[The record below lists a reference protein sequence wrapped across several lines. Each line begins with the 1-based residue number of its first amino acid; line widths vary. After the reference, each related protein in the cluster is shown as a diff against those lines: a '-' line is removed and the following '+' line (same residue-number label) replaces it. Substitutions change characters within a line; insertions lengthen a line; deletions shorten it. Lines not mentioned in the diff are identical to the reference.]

1 MQHKVIIF
9 FLMVTAATGCRNGNE
24 DSEIG
29 KLAEKN
35 LALAAEQYKAMAE
48 SLKGTDLLP
57 RSIDPATGRLVT
69 SGTDWW
75 TSGFYPGSLWYLY
88 EHSGDGDLLDEAR
101 LRTAMLSREQFNKG
115 THDLGFMLNNSFGQG
130 YRITGD
136 STYRQVLLTGAG
148 SLASRYNDTV
158 GCIKSW
164 DGNTWEFPVIID
176 NMMNLELLFRA
187 FRLSGD
193 SSFYRIAVRHANTT
207 LRNHLRKDFSSW
219 HVVDYDPSTGQVLS
233 RGTHQGAADSSTWAR
248 GEAWGLYGFTMAFRE
263 TGDTAYL
270 DVANGMASFIL
281 DNPNYPE
288 DGIPYWDFDAPGIPD
303 TYKDASAAAIMCSA
317 LLELQE
323 YTGETRSRQYRDA
336 AYRII
341 RTLSSGKYRASK
353 GEQANFLI
361 RHCVGSL
368 PGQSEVDVPLTYADY
383 YYIES
388 LMRILGGGFN
398 TDSNKQNR

>member
-1 MQHKVIIF
+1 MDNTNPVMVHKLIIF
-9 FLMVTAATGCRNGNE
+9 FLMMAVAAGCRNGNDPARLRE
-24 DSEIG
+24 
-29 KLAEKN
+29 LAVRN
-35 LALAAEQYKAMAE
+35 MDLATDQYRAMAA
-48 SLKGTDLLP
+48 SLNGTDVLP
-57 RSIDPATGRLVT
+57 RSIDPATGKLIT
-69 SGTDWW
+69 SGPGWW

-88 EHSGDGDLLDEAR
+88 EYSGNRDLLEEAR
-101 LRTAMLSREQFNKG
+101 LRTALLTREQYNKG

-136 STYRQVLLTGAG
+136 ATYREVLLSGAS

-164 DGNTWEFPVIID
+164 DGQTWKFPVIID

-187 FRLSGD
+187 FRMSGD

-207 LRNHLRKDFSSW
+207 IKNHLRKDFSSW
-219 HVVDYDPSTGQVLS
+219 HVVDYDPSTGEVLS
-233 RGTHQGAADSSTWAR
+233 KQTHQGASDSSTWAR

-263 TGDTAYL
+263 TGDTQYL

-281 DNPNYPE
+281 DHPGLPE

-303 TYKDASAAAIMCSA
+303 AYRDASAAAIMCSA
-317 LLELQE
+317 LLELQN
-323 YTGETRSRQYRDA
+323 YAGEERSQRYRDA
-336 AYRII
+336 AQRII
-341 RTLSSGKYRASK
+341 LTLSSGRYRASP

-361 RHCVGSL
+361 KHCVGNL
-368 PGQSEVDVPLTYADY
+368 PGNSEVDVPLTYADY

-388 LMRILGGGFN
+388 LVRIIGH
-398 TDSNKQNR
+398 